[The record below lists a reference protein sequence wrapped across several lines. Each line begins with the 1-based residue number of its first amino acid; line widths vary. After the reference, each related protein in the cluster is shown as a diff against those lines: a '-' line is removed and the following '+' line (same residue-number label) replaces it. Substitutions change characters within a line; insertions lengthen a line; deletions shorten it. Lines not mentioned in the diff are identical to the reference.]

1 MFPSFCPLSSSSC
14 FLILLPLPLFF
25 TNKMQIGNIPLFTFC
40 LKMMLVVWR
49 WVLAWWLV
57 VSQIATTVVPFKM
70 FPLFISP
77 PSIILQSLFLST
89 PRSVPRFHFLRLG
102 RFYFYFIILFL
113 LLLFFTIIFIHQLMP
128 A

>member
-1 MFPSFCPLSSSSC
+1 MFPSFSPLSSSSC

-77 PSIILQSLFLST
+77 PSIILQSFFLST
-89 PRSVPRFHFLRLG
+89 RPVPRFHFLRLG
-102 RFYFYFIILFL
+102 RFFL